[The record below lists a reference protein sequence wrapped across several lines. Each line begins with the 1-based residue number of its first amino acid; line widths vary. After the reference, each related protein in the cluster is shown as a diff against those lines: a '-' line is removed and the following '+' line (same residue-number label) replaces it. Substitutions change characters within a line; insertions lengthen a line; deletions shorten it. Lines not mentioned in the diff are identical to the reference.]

1 MAKYA
6 ARHFNPGE
14 RVYHTSNSNFMM
26 VTIKI
31 DVDKNEITC
40 RWVDKDGQVRSTIFM
55 AEELGKAKD
64 LGPEVN
70 FS

>member
-6 ARHFNPGE
+6 ARHFNPGD
-14 RVYHTSNSNFMM
+14 RVYHISNTSFMM
-26 VTIKI
+26 VAISI
-31 DVDKNEITC
+31 DEEKNEITC

-55 AEELGKAKD
+55 SEELGKAKD

-70 FS
+70 F